1 MMVATPPSGA
11 SRTGY
16 DPDFLAVRIEPP
28 PAPEPT
34 KDSPVLPYT
43 HFTVCLNTHRRL
55 AWWVAWNIDGH
66 RLHPGEGALS
76 RDGIDFAADDRVP
89 NKYQALDD
97 VYYKN
102 RFDRGHIA
110 RRADLLWGDL
120 AVAKAANLDSFYF
133 PNITPQMDIF
143 NQSRRAGELDP
154 PDPGSPAESWG
165 LLENAVL
172 AFEGLDQRRISVL
185 GGPVLSEHDEEHFGL
200 LIPKDFW
207 KVVIYAVDGSLRYR
221 AFVLTQH
228 ITETGFRR
236 LDYLAEFQT
245 YQVDL
250 ADLEQRTTLS
260 FADLR
265 TVVEETQVRKARP
278 ESPIPVTDVTA
289 IAW

>member
-1 MMVATPPSGA
+1 M
-11 SRTGY
+11 GY
-16 DPDFLAVRIEPP
+16 DPEFLALRIDPP

-34 KDSPVLPYT
+34 KYSPLLPYT

-66 RLHPGEGALS
+66 RLHPGEGALG
-76 RDGIDFAADDRVP
+76 RDGIGFAADDRIP
-89 NKYQALDD
+89 KEYQALDD

-120 AVAKAANLDSFYF
+120 EEAKAANLDSFCF

-154 PDPGSPAESWG
+154 PDAGSPAESWG

-172 AFEGLDQRRISVL
+172 SFDGLDQRRISVL
-185 GGPVLSEHDEEHFGL
+185 GGPVLSDDDEEHFGL

-207 KVVIYAVDGSLRYR
+207 KVVIYSVEGSLRFR
-221 AFVLTQH
+221 AFVLTQD
-228 ITETGFRR
+228 ITEAGFRR

-250 ADLEQRTTLS
+250 ADLERRTTLS

-265 TVVEETQVRKARP
+265 SVVHDRQLRKAAL
-278 ESPIPVTDVTA
+278 ENPIRVTDVTG

>member
-1 MMVATPPSGA
+1 MMVATPPSGT

-34 KDSPVLPYT
+34 KDSPLLPYT

-120 AVAKAANLDSFYF
+120 AEAKAANLDSFYF
-133 PNITPQMDIF
+133 PNITPQLDIF

-154 PDPGSPAESWG
+154 
-165 LLENAVL
+165 
-172 AFEGLDQRRISVL
+172 RT
-185 GGPVLSEHDEEHFGL
+185 PV
-200 LIPKDFW
+200 
-207 KVVIYAVDGSLRYR
+207 
-221 AFVLTQH
+221 
-228 ITETGFRR
+228 RR
-236 LDYLAEFQT
+236 LSRGGCS
-245 YQVDL
+245 
-250 ADLEQRTTLS
+250 RTPCSPSMVWTSGGSACWAAQSSATTMRSTLGC
-260 FADLR
+260 
-265 TVVEETQVRKARP
+265 
-278 ESPIPVTDVTA
+278 
-289 IAW
+289 